1 MKKIFICVLILVAAF
16 VQQSKAQ
23 GIKQVKDNRSD
34 TVKVSGKGVELV
46 EKRLQGMLIDPVVVI
61 ANSLRDSR
69 DLGYQ
74 AVSYNHF
81 TSKELQSH
89 RVFSVKSL
97 TGSVPNLYIPDYGS
111 KLTSSIYIRGI
122 GSRINSSAVGVYVDD
137 FPYYD
142 KSAFDFDFSDV
153 NRVDVLRG
161 PQGTLYGMNSMGGII
176 DIHTKSPFEYAG
188 TDLFLSAATKN
199 NYRFSLTHYHRI
211 SKKFAFSA
219 GGFADHE
226 GGFYKNRYN
235 GKNIDKGTNG
245 GGRFHA
251 MFRPNSRSEYDLNV
265 SYEYTDMGG
274 YPYGAYNKNTGSYSQ
289 PNYNFGSGYYR
300 NLLNVGLKGEYTV
313 GNVQIASVTGWQHL
327 RDRMS
332 LDQDFTAAD
341 RFTML
346 QKQKQN
352 TVSEEIVFKNINPD
366 LLGGNVE
373 WQRSSGVSAFYQW
386 QKTNAPLDF
395 GKDFISLIQ
404 QQMNA
409 AMSHSPVAVKLTDS
423 LLQIPGKFSTPTF
436 GAAIYHQS
444 VFKDLFGA
452 EGLSATVGI
461 RLDYEKVKIDYD
473 SRAAMNYN
481 MLMHGAVIKSGSYAA
496 RYFGNLDNQYFPILP
511 KFSIDYR
518 FNGVNNVY
526 VQVSRG
532 YRSGGYNIQMLSDY
546 LQSAMMSNK
555 GDIQNDS
562 SVNLAIKYKPEYS
575 WNYEVGA
582 HLTIPGTDINIDA
595 AAFYMRVK
603 NQQVARF
610 VESGLGRY
618 TTNAGKSRSCGVEF
632 SARGQVINNLSFAVN
647 YGYTHATFR
656 EYFSNEKVYDKT
668 GKAVLQVVDYKGR
681 HVPFAPE
688 NTFSAGLQYS
698 FPLER
703 GGGYYDSDNPRREI
717 RVEVEYTGSGRT
729 FFTEANDVSQKF
741 YGLLNARVVVQ
752 LGRNLEIDVWGRNL
766 LNKDYAVFYF
776 DSTSAS
782 VVSGSTGFM
791 QKGKAVQAG
800 IDLRIR
806 F

>member
-1 MKKIFICVLILVAAF
+1 MMKKVFICVGILF
-16 VQQSKAQ
+16 VSVQFVSA
-23 GIKQVKDNRSD
+23 QVKLDS
-34 TVKVSGKGVELV
+34 
-46 EKRLQGMLIDPVVVI
+46 VVVN
-61 ANSLRDSR
+61 AKSLRDERALSN
-69 DLGYQ
+69 Q

-81 TSKELQSH
+81 TCKELQSQ
-89 RVFSVKSL
+89 RVFSVKGL
-97 TGSVPNLYIPDYGS
+97 TGSVPNLYVPDYGS

-226 GGFYKNRYN
+226 GGFYNNQYN

-245 GGRFHA
+245 GGRLHA
-251 MFRPNSRSEYDLNV
+251 MFRPNSKSEYDLNV

-274 YPYGAYNKNTGSYSQ
+274 YPYGAYNKNTGSYSL

-300 NLLNVGLKGEYTV
+300 NLLNVGLKGEYIA
-313 GNVQIASVTGWQHL
+313 GNVKITSVAGWQHL

-341 RFTML
+341 RFAML

-352 TVSEEIVFKNINPD
+352 TVSEEVVFKNINPD
-366 LLGGNVE
+366 ILGGNVK
-373 WQRSSGVSAFYQW
+373 WQRSSGVSFFYQW
-386 QKTNAPLDF
+386 QKTSAPLDF

-404 QQMNA
+404 QQMDA
-409 AMSHSPVAVKLTDS
+409 AMAQSPVSVKLTDS
-423 LLQIPGKFSTPTF
+423 LLRIPGKFSTPTF

-444 VFKDLFGA
+444 VFKDLFGT

-461 RLDYEKVKIDYD
+461 RMDYEKINIDYD
-473 SRAAMNYN
+473 SQVAMNYN
-481 MLMHGAVIKSGSYAA
+481 TLMHGVVIKSGTYAA
-496 RYFGNLDNQYFPILP
+496 RYFGNAGNRYFPVLP
-511 KFSIDYR
+511 KFSIDYV
-518 FNGVNNVY
+518 FNGADNIY
-526 VQVSRG
+526 AQVSRG

-546 LQSAMMSNK
+546 LQSAMMLNK

-575 WNYEVGA
+575 WNYEIGA
-582 HLTIPGTDINIDA
+582 HLTIPGTDIKADM

-610 VESGLGRY
+610 VDSGLGRY

-632 SARGQVINNLSFAVN
+632 SARGQIIDKLSFAVN
-647 YGYTHATFR
+647 YGYTHATFKK
-656 EYFSNEKVYDKT
+656 YISNEKVYDNT
-668 GKAVLQVVDYKGR
+668 GKATLQVIDYKGK

-688 NTFSAGLQYS
+688 NTFSAALLYDIPLGSAATSYSGISLKGLRAELEYS
-698 FPLER
+698 
-703 GGGYYDSDNPRREI
+703 G
-717 RVEVEYTGSGRT
+717 VGRT
-729 FFTEANDVSQKF
+729 FFTEANDVNQKF
-741 YGLLNARVVVQ
+741 YGLLNVRIVAKLSR
-752 LGRNLEIDVWGRNL
+752 LIEIDIWGRNL

-776 DSTSAS
+776 DSSSAAS
-782 VVSGSTGFM
+782 VNGSTGFM
-791 QKGKAVQAG
+791 QKGKSIQGG